1 MPRPDRVS
9 VPERVRLAV
18 EALEIAPGD
27 RVLEFGCGPGVS
39 VELVCARLGPGGF
52 VAAVDRS
59 STAVARTL
67 SRVSACVDAGRA
79 AVCQTAFT
87 AAGLAGCGL
96 AATPYDKIF
105 SINVN
110 LYWTGSAEAELALAR
125 SLLAPGGRLY
135 AFYEAPGGRTPDI
148 AVRVAETFRAGGF
161 APTVTTDGV
170 LCVSG
175 I

>member
-1 MPRPDRVS
+1 VS

-18 EALEIAPGD
+18 DALDVAPDD
-27 RVLEFGCGPGVS
+27 RLLEFGCGPGVS

-52 VAAVDRS
+52 VAAIDRS
-59 STAVARTL
+59 ATATARTL
-67 SRVSACVDAGRA
+67 ARVWSCVAAGRA
-79 AVCQTAFT
+79 VVCRTAFT
-87 AAGLAGCGL
+87 AAGLASCGL
-96 AATPYDKIF
+96 ASAPYDKIF

-110 LYWTGSAEAELALAR
+110 LYWTGPATAELALAR

-135 AFYEAPGGRTPDI
+135 AFYEAAGGRTAEI
-148 AVRVAETFRAGGF
+148 AARVAETFRAGGF

>member
-1 MPRPDRVS
+1 
-9 VPERVRLAV
+9 
-18 EALEIAPGD
+18 
-27 RVLEFGCGPGVS
+27 VS
-39 VELVCARLGPGGF
+39 VELICARLGPGGF

-59 STAVARTL
+59 ATAVARTRA
-67 SRVSACVDAGRA
+67 RVAGCVDAERA
-79 AVCQTAFT
+79 TVCETAFT
-87 AAGLAGCGL
+87 AAGLAACGL
-96 AATPYDKIF
+96 DATPYDKIF

-110 LYWTGSAEAELALAR
+110 LFWTGPAAAELALAR

-135 AFYEAPGGRTPDI
+135 AFYEAPGGRTPEI
-148 AVRVAETFRAGGF
+148 AARVAETFRAGGF

>member
-1 MPRPDRVS
+1 M
-9 VPERVRLAV
+9 
-18 EALEIAPGD
+18 
-27 RVLEFGCGPGVS
+27 S

-59 STAVARTL
+59 ATAVARTL
-67 SRVSACVDAGRA
+67 ARVSACVDAGRA

-87 AAGLAGCGL
+87 AAGLAACGL
-96 AATPYDKIF
+96 DAAPYDKIF

-110 LYWTGSAEAELALAR
+110 LFWTGPAAAELLLAR

-135 AFYEAPGGRTPDI
+135 AFYEAPGGRTPEI
-148 AVRVAETFRAGGF
+148 AARVAGTFQAGGF